1 VAVIEGYFAKTK
13 ATAEASNSKTS
24 RGLADILSVRQA
36 NLLAKQGILD
46 LADVS
51 KLSEVELLAMKS
63 AGQDLIQTLRRNKSM
78 AERR

>member
-1 VAVIEGYFAKTK
+1 K

-24 RGLADILSVRQA
+24 RGLEDILSVRQA
-36 NLLAKQGILD
+36 NLLAKKGILD
-46 LADVS
+46 LADFS